1 MTSERMKKLQRFSKV
16 SKEALRPETVNKIEY
31 HKRLN
36 EIDIKISDVLMKLNG
51 LSSTRTLMSLSA
63 TEDDMVTLSAMYAEL
78 GELRSERERITN
90 VLRP

>member
-16 SKEALRPETVNKIEY
+16 SKETLRPETVNKIEY

-36 EIDIKISDVLMKLNG
+36 EIDIKISNILMKLNG
-51 LSSTRTLMSLSA
+51 LSGTRTLMVLSA